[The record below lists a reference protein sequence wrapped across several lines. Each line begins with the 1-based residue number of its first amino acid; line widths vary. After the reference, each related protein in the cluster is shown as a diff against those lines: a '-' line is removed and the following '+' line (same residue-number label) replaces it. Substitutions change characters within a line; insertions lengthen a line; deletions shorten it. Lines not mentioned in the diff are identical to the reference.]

1 MASIKNILLVH
12 PKYGELINETF
23 VDETQFKIFLKM
35 IHTALALGN
44 DFTTYNGKD
53 FLIHVPTNQGAYG
66 LSEDAHLTI
75 NHIITSILKNEAKR
89 ESIN

>member
-53 FLIHVPTNQGAYG
+53 FLIHVQNVM
-66 LSEDAHLTI
+66 
-75 NHIITSILKNEAKR
+75 LKESLVLGNTKEISMSDVVIAKSKL
-89 ESIN
+89 EG

>member
-23 VDETQFKIFLKM
+23 VDEIQFKIFLKM
-35 IHTALALGN
+35 IHSSLALGN

-53 FLIHVPTNQGAYG
+53 FLIHVPNVM
-66 LSEDAHLTI
+66 L
-75 NHIITSILKNEAKR
+75 NESLVLGNTKEMTMAEVVIAKSKL
-89 ESIN
+89 EG